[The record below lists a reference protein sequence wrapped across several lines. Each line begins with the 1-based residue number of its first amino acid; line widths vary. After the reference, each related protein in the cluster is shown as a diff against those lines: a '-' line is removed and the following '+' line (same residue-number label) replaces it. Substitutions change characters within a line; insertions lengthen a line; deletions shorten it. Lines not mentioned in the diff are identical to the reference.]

1 MFRGYNRIM
10 TLPASARDFIG
21 SWMEKYQ
28 AAWTSNGPE
37 DIRAL
42 FTPDAIYETRPH
54 DSEPWR
60 GQDGIVQGWLA
71 ARDEPA
77 DWTFTWELL
86 GCDGPTAFVQ
96 GVTTYSGGRPT
107 YDNLWVITFD
117 GSGRASSFTEWFM
130 ARS

>member
-10 TLPASARDFIG
+10 TQPASARDFIS

-28 AAWTSNGPE
+28 AAWTSNAPE

-42 FTPDAIYETRPH
+42 FTPYALYEKRPH
-54 DSEPWR
+54 DPEPWR

-71 ARDEPA
+71 AHDEPA

-86 GCDGPTAFVQ
+86 GCDGRTAFVQ

-130 ARS
+130 AGS

>member
-10 TLPASARDFIG
+10 TQPASARDFIS

-28 AAWTSNGPE
+28 AAWTSNAPE

-42 FTPDAIYETRPH
+42 FTPDALYETRPH
-54 DSEPWR
+54 DPEPWR

-71 ARDEPA
+71 AHDEPT
-77 DWTFTWELL
+77 DWAFTWELL
-86 GCDGPTAFVQ
+86 GCDGRTAFVQ

-130 ARS
+130 AGR

>member
-1 MFRGYNRIM
+1 M
-10 TLPASARDFIG
+10 TQLASARDFIW

-42 FTPDAIYETRPH
+42 FTPDALYETRPR
-54 DSEPWR
+54 DPEPWR
-60 GQDGIVQGWLA
+60 GQDGIIQGWLA

-86 GCDGPTAFVQ
+86 GCEGSTAFVQ
-96 GVTTYSGGRPT
+96 GVTTYSGGRPM
-107 YDNLWVITFD
+107 YDNLWVVTFD
-117 GSGRASSFTEWFM
+117 GSGRASAFTEWFM
-130 ARS
+130 ARKPDN